1 MTKYHKVEIN
11 KNLAKKLFKKDLEK
25 FEIDLKK
32 KIMENFLGIHTN
44 YKTLRKDLEGSV
56 LTEEVISNKVE
67 KSKLL
72 FFITNGKW
80 INKEDSSQ
88 ELPLLSI
95 GDYQLTSNM
104 EEGFSVMLKQI
115 LEGEKDYF
123 TFYTKDDIAVIKK
136 ILGSKSILGEIEIND
151 ELYQVNEV
159 KSFIKWDT
167 MLKLQEQVEAS
178 GNINPTWGQKE
189 IDKKRELILN
199 KILKNEMTSLEED
212 YIYDLR
218 KKDEELYIDMIYD
231 IIFENIKVSED
242 SDKKELRLREPA
254 FFNNLLSKII
264 NAENYSKFEPN
275 RILGMGLGYVS
286 DIAEDVLELR
296 AKFLNKAYK
305 QILEDESKNTSGLNK
320 QQIYMELSAFAK
332 LSKSLH
338 IFGEFEDISVKKS
351 LPLPKMK
358 VLSNTDINN
367 EAKVFKD
374 IFNTI
379 EITKEERIQDEVS
392 YVDIKF
398 KNQLFEKNTELKLL
412 RKNGLEY
419 LLSTKETKLLSLE
432 NIKIEQL
439 VDGRKWYNYRGIY
452 EYPTDTRE
460 KLLIA
465 LNFLNEKISE
475 KNINYSLIKKI
486 FVEINNSPTMKE
498 NLINMLYANAFN
510 YSKANLGINQLMRL
524 EKIRNVLDQEITE
537 DITFQVLNKMGKAEY
552 EIESFDI
559 FLKMLKS
566 FESVDIKKG
575 LNILENMDDDHPREQ
590 EFYEKLFA
598 QKDYLLV
605 GALGNT
611 TDPVVI
617 KELIVM
623 SLERFKDLLSH
634 NIDGRGFRL
643 ESKTLMQSVVELP
656 SYRFPLASKELVQS
670 LLKTSYG
677 DNEFKKQIIQYLLR
691 PITIDGTVLSII
703 LGTEGYNYLF
713 NQNCEWGQLVSK
725 KLSLRAET
733 INGRLRLIKN
743 FFDEK
748 YDLLLSNTL
757 RSILLFKTIQGAST
771 SLSYDQKEF
780 ENFKSFLNSVKETHP
795 LIFKETI
802 ESLTRKDILS
812 KKKALDIFNKLGII
826 NDIEEN
832 ILKTKDFIFMTEHL
846 TEKKIN
852 DYFDENPDIL
862 KEIKSNTLA
871 KINNVKNE
879 LTFKKLMNFGYI
891 ETYEYDYALEN
902 YLKNK
907 GGYNIFPKYGFEIYN
922 RNLLK
927 KHAVLLEEII
937 KNQKEDF
944 LYKEGIAMV
953 DSFLKG
959 FSKEIQREDATIE
972 IIATLLRTV
981 NANGEYDIFDR
992 YKNDV
997 SNIYKAF
1004 GETKYEIIS
1013 ALLNQKNE
1021 SLENVLSKIKFAD
1034 MSKDDVAKKRVK
1046 I

>member
-332 LSKSLH
+332 LSKILH